1 MSDSLWP
8 YELQHARLP
17 CPSPSPRVCSNSC
30 PLSQWW
36 HPTIPSSAPPFSSCL
51 QSFPTSGSFPVTWL
65 FASGGPSIEALALA
79 SVLPVNIQGCF
90 PLRSTGWLSFLSKGL
105 SRVCS
110 STTVWKH
117 QLFSAQPSLW
127 LHSHIHGMAT
137 GKAIALSIRPFV
149 NKVISLLFS
158 ISKEISV

>member
-36 HPTIPSSAPPFSSCL
+36 HPTIPSSVTPFSSCP
-51 QSFPTSGSFPVTWL
+51 QSFPASGSFPVTWL

-79 SVLPVNIQGCF
+79 SVLPVNIPGCF
-90 PLRSTGWLSFLSKGL
+90 PLRSTAWSPSCPRDFQESALAPQFESIN
-105 SRVCS
+105 CS
-110 STTVWKH
+110 V
-117 QLFSAQPSLW
+117 L
-127 LHSHIHGMAT
+127 
-137 GKAIALSIRPFV
+137 
-149 NKVISLLFS
+149 SLLSGSTLTSMHGYWKSHSFEYTAICQQS
-158 ISKEISV
+158 DVSAF